1 MSENEGIRI
10 VSLFVG
16 ILLCTT
22 LTQTA
27 CAAWNTPNWNANVG
41 NTTVW
46 NTPNWNTN
54 AGNTTVWNT
63 INENKTE
70 DATTWNSTDGSLPPS
85 DLMNTPIPS
94 SSFVN
99 VPKFSDLLKGSI
111 SQNGIQ
117 LPRIQKS

>member
-1 MSENEGIRI
+1 MSKNTGIKV

-16 ILLCTT
+16 MLICMALV
-22 LTQTA
+22 QTA
-27 CAAWNTPNWNANVG
+27 FAAWNTPNWNA
-41 NTTVW
+41 
-46 NTPNWNTN
+46 N

-63 INENKTE
+63 INENKTK
-70 DATTWNSTDGSLPPS
+70 DVTTWNSTDGSLPPS

-99 VPKFSDLLKGSI
+99 VPKFSDLLSGSI

>member
-27 CAAWNTPNWNANVG
+27 CAAWNTQSWNAN
-41 NTTVW
+41 T
-46 NTPNWNTN
+46 
-54 AGNTTVWNT
+54 GNTTVWNT
-63 INENKTE
+63 INENKTK
-70 DATTWNSTDGSLPPS
+70 DFTTWNSADGSLPPS
-85 DLMNTPIPS
+85 DFMNTPIPS
-94 SSFVN
+94 SNFVSA
-99 VPKFSDLLKGSI
+99 PKFSDLLSGSI

-117 LPRIQKS
+117 FPRIQKN

>member
-27 CAAWNTPNWNANVG
+27 CAAWNTPNWN
-41 NTTVW
+41 
-46 NTPNWNTN
+46 PN

-63 INENKTE
+63 INENKTK
-70 DATTWNSTDGSLPPS
+70 DVTTWNSTDGSLPPS

-99 VPKFSDLLKGSI
+99 VPKFSDLLSGSI

>member
-27 CAAWNTPNWNANVG
+27 CAAWNTPNWNANAG

-46 NTPNWNTN
+46 
-54 AGNTTVWNT
+54 NTTVWNT
-63 INENKTE
+63 INENKTK
-70 DATTWNSTDGSLPPS
+70 DVTTWNSTDGSLPPS
-85 DLMNTPIPS
+85 NLMNTPIPS
-94 SSFVN
+94 SNFVN
-99 VPKFSDLLKGSI
+99 VPKFSDLVSGSI
-111 SQNGIQ
+111 SQNGMQ
-117 LPRIQKS
+117 FPRIQGR